1 MTGSV
6 ALDVVIGL
14 AFMYLMYSLFATII
28 MEIIA
33 NWLGLRA
40 RNLKYSLKRM
50 LIDDEYKSDSAFWRL
65 KLPSYVLGIYITVKD
80 LIGIGNAENKT
91 GNLLNSFY
99 KQPSI
104 KYLGNGGLFSKPSYL
119 TASNFS
125 KALLDSLKQ
134 DQVGQTLLS
143 KIQSGINAISSKDTK
158 RHIQSLLDDANNDL
172 QKFTV
177 LLENWFDDTQERSIG
192 WFKRNNQVW
201 LLFIG
206 LFMAVSFDASTLKM
220 AHKLSYDKDAREQL
234 VQIASSYV
242 ENNKQLPTRKDTLAY
257 EANLKILNA
266 QKKEIQDQLN
276 EAHAILRSKTIDFN
290 VTLNPS
296 TWIKAFCTFWCTLK
310 SDLWGYFLTALAISL
325 GAPFW
330 FDLLNK
336 LVKLRVSV
344 QQPARSAKAGGTGS
358 DQSILNRV
366 G

>member
-14 AFMYLMYSLFATII
+14 AFMYLLYSLFATIL

-40 RNLKYSLKRM
+40 RNLKHSLKRM
-50 LIDDEYKSDSAFWRL
+50 LIDDEYMSDNAWWRL
-65 KLPSYVLGIYITVKD
+65 KFPAYLIGIFVTVKD
-80 LIGIGNAENKT
+80 LLGIRNAEYKE
-91 GNLLNSFY
+91 GNLLHEFY

-119 TASNFS
+119 TAANFS

-134 DQVGQTLLS
+134 MDNSKHKPSTTLA
-143 KIQSGINAISSKDTK
+143 KIQNGINLIKSEDTK
-158 RHIQSLLDDANNDL
+158 EHIKSLLEDANNDL

-201 LLFIG
+201 LLCIG

-220 AHKLSYDKDAREQL
+220 AKKLSYDKDAREQM
-234 VQIASSYV
+234 VQLASSYLEKTQSV
-242 ENNKQLPTRKDTLAY
+242 TDTSIQSESDTARLEFY
-257 EANLKILNA
+257 LK
-266 QKKEIQDQLN
+266 QKKEIQTEIE
-276 EAHAILRSKTIDFN
+276 EAQSILGFGNTEFLRPWCKCFWTTLCSDF
-290 VTLNPS
+290 L
-296 TWIKAFCTFWCTLK
+296 
-310 SDLWGYFLTALAISL
+310 GYFLTALAISL

-336 LVKLRVSV
+336 LVKLRSSV
-344 QQPARSAKAGGTGS
+344 QQPARASQGNTKNTGS
-358 DQSILNRV
+358 NPSILDV
-366 G
+366 KA